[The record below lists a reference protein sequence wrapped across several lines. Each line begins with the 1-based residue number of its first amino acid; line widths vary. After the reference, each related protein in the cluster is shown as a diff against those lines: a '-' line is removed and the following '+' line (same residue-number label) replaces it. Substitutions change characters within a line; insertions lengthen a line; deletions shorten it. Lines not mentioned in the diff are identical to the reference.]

1 MSDKKIRLYHKTVL
15 CAVFAVFAAITGIVE
30 SLCGIDAFFPVPGV
44 RLGLANLFILA
55 AFVLYGGSAALAVSL
70 VRMCL
75 VFLFTGN
82 STAFVLSFGGSIC
95 AFCALCTVMPLYG
108 KKCTLIGVSACSSAC
123 HGIGQLLAAHFLVR
137 TPVFWY
143 LPLLCALS
151 ALTGCLV
158 GALLDRLL
166 PLFPE
171 KVRKNTRYQPI
182 YAFKERISE

>member
-82 STAFVLSFGGSIC
+82 STAFVLSFGGSVC
-95 AFCALCTVMPLYG
+95 AFLALCALMPLYG

-143 LPLLCALS
+143 LPLLCGLS

-171 KVRKNTRYQPI
+171 KVRKNARYQPI
-182 YAFKERISE
+182 YATVERISE

>member
-95 AFCALCTVMPLYG
+95 AFLALCALMPLCG
-108 KKCTLIGVSACSSAC
+108 
-123 HGIGQLLAAHFLVR
+123 
-137 TPVFWY
+137 
-143 LPLLCALS
+143 LS